1 MPRPRLVVDYVER
14 VLVACMNIIY
24 SASRENRDAWSANGT
39 FGTYYTMIRTSGLG
53 LVGDARDIPVCNRPQ
68 NARLFMGR
76 GSYMDKMLYVLR
88 RMGLSSERMLLSP
101 WLVPG

>member
-14 VLVACMNIIY
+14 ILVACMNIIY

-88 RMGLSSERMLLSP
+88 RMDSPIGRVLLSLR
-101 WLVPG
+101 LVPG

>member
-24 SASRENRDAWSANGT
+24 SASRENRDVWSANGT

-53 LVGDARDIPVCNRPQ
+53 PVGDAHDISSDASNVPVPVGRR
-68 NARLFMGR
+68 ARVDELLF
-76 GSYMDKMLYVLR
+76 VLFW
-88 RMGLSSERMLLSP
+88 MELL
-101 WLVPG
+101 

>member
-24 SASRENRDAWSANGT
+24 SASRENRDVWSANGT

-53 LVGDARDIPVCNRPQ
+53 PVGDARDISSDASNVPVPVGRR
-68 NARLFMGR
+68 ARVDELLF
-76 GSYMDKMLYVLR
+76 VLFW
-88 RMGLSSERMLLSP
+88 MELL
-101 WLVPG
+101 

>member
-24 SASRENRDAWSANGT
+24 SASRENRDVWSANGT

-53 LVGDARDIPVCNRPQ
+53 LVGDARNVSIHSESVEVFIRPLSCLDLL
-68 NARLFMGR
+68 LF
-76 GSYMDKMLYVLR
+76 VLFR
-88 RMGLSSERMLLSP
+88 VELRT
-101 WLVPG
+101 